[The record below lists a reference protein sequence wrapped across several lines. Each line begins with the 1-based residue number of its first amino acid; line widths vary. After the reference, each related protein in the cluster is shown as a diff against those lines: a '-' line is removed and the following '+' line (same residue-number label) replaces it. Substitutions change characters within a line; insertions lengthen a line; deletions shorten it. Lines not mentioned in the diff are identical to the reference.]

1 MKSPACVR
9 GFFLPGVNRVPT
21 EVFQFC
27 IMRDSD
33 IGLLPST
40 WKRSA
45 WSVLVLLVAI
55 SAWMVWQALGL
66 QFNYDFE
73 QFFPEDHPET
83 TFYKEFRETFGS
95 DNDFLIVGFEGDSL
109 SSSFLAE
116 VDAEVE
122 ALKALPGVETVQ
134 SPTRLKL
141 PVRDPLSG
149 MAFQRPLLSWDT
161 DSTLIRDVAR
171 LRHRD
176 DVMGT
181 FVSPSGRAVAL
192 TLEHTDG
199 LSKAGCDSLATA
211 INLWENKVHG
221 SKSSILDVHV
231 SGRAVAQA
239 YYVGVMEREV
249 IWFVSVGIVLL
260 VAFLWFAFRTVWGV
274 LVPLTVV
281 LVSGLWTLGI
291 MVATGKAVDVMTV
304 VLPTILFVV
313 GISDVVHVL
322 TRYYDERR
330 SDSTHKEAM
339 QRAFREVGLATFL
352 TSVTTA
358 LGFLT
363 LLTSSIGPVHD
374 FGVYAAVGV
383 GVAYVLAFTLLPS
396 VMVLAPP
403 PEISKQGSGVF
414 WNGKLHQ
421 GLRWTLR
428 NKTVLALAW
437 VAISGVAVFLGSG
450 LKVDNKLIE
459 DLRDDDPFRQQF
471 VFFEK
476 EFAGVRPFELSV
488 TMPESADNMES
499 LRALDDLEQE
509 LRTGY
514 GVGALV
520 GPATAVRMAH
530 RGYMGDREEHYSIPT
545 EKSTLRKVLRLIK
558 RSGQWNTLVAKNDRS
573 VRVFGKVEDNGSQAI
588 QIKNNQLNSWCEEH
602 MPEGTTWKVTGTAHL
617 VDVNNASLA
626 SDMVGGLGMALI
638 AVAIIAGLLFRS
650 IAMVVLCLI
659 TNLLPLA
666 MIAGVM
672 VLMDVDLK
680 VTSGIIFTVAFGI
693 AVDDT
698 IHFLS
703 KLRLQLSQGRTLP
716 VAVKR
721 SFLATG
727 KAIVVTSLI
736 LCGGFMT
743 LTSSSFLGTFHIGFL
758 ISLTLLFA
766 VLADLTFL
774 PWMVLRWFKAKV

>member
-1 MKSPACVR
+1 
-9 GFFLPGVNRVPT
+9 
-21 EVFQFC
+21 
-27 IMRDSD
+27 
-33 IGLLPST
+33 
-40 WKRSA
+40 
-45 WSVLVLLVAI
+45 
-55 SAWMVWQALGL
+55 
-66 QFNYDFE
+66 
-73 QFFPEDHPET
+73 
-83 TFYKEFRETFGS
+83 
-95 DNDFLIVGFEGDSL
+95 
-109 SSSFLAE
+109 
-116 VDAEVE
+116 
-122 ALKALPGVETVQ
+122 
-134 SPTRLKL
+134 
-141 PVRDPLSG
+141 
-149 MAFQRPLLSWDT
+149 
-161 DSTLIRDVAR
+161 
-171 LRHRD
+171 
-176 DVMGT
+176 
-181 FVSPSGRAVAL
+181 
-192 TLEHTDG
+192 
-199 LSKAGCDSLATA
+199 
-211 INLWENKVHG
+211 
-221 SKSSILDVHV
+221 
-231 SGRAVAQA
+231 
-239 YYVGVMEREV
+239 YVGVMEREV
-249 IWFVSVGIVLL
+249 AWFVSVGIVLL

-274 LVPLTVV
+274 MVPLTVV
-281 LVSGLWTLGI
+281 LMSGLWTLGI

-330 SDSTHKEAM
+330 ADATHQTAM

-352 TSVTTA
+352 TSLTTA

-374 FGVYAAVGV
+374 FGMYAAVGV

-403 PEISKQGSGVF
+403 PVISKSGTGVF
-414 WNGKLHQ
+414 WNGALHKA
-421 GLRWTLR
+421 LRWTLR
-428 NKTVLALAW
+428 NKGMLAVAW
-437 VAISGVAVFLGSG
+437 VGIAGASVVLGSA
-450 LKVDNKLIE
+450 LRVDNKLIE
-459 DLRDDDPFRQQF
+459 DLRDDDPFRKQF
-471 VFFEK
+471 VFFER

-488 TMPESADNMES
+488 TLPDGADSPAS
-499 LRALDDLEQE
+499 LQALDALEQY
-509 LRTGY
+509 LKADY

-520 GPATAVRMAH
+520 GPATEVRMAH
-530 RGYMGDREEHYSIPT
+530 RGYMGDREAYYAIP
-545 EKSTLRKVLRLIK
+545 EDNRILGKVLRLMK
-558 RSGQWNTLVAKNDRS
+558 RSGQWNMLVAEDREN

-588 QIKNNQLNSWCEEH
+588 QVKNDKLEAWCTQN
-602 MPEGTTWKVTGTAHL
+602 MPAGSAYKVTGTAHL

-626 SDMVGGLGMALI
+626 SDMVGGLGLALV

-650 IAMVVLCLI
+650 GAMVVLCLI

-666 MIAGVM
+666 MIAAVM

-766 VLADLTFL
+766 VVADLTFL
-774 PWMVLRWFKAKV
+774 PWLVLRWFKAKV

>member
-1 MKSPACVR
+1 MSDPNLDQLPPAWR
-9 GFFLPGVNRVPT
+9 RN
-21 EVFQFC
+21 
-27 IMRDSD
+27 
-33 IGLLPST
+33 
-40 WKRSA
+40 A
-45 WSVLVLLVAI
+45 WAMLAI
-55 SAWMVWQALGL
+55 LAATSGWMAWQALGL
-66 QFNYDFE
+66 EFNYDFE
-73 QFFPEDHPET
+73 QFFPADHPET
-83 TFYKEFRETFGS
+83 TFYREFRETFGS

-109 SSSFLAE
+109 TADFLAE
-116 VDAEVE
+116 VDGEVD
-122 ALKALPGVETVQ
+122 ALRALPGVETVQ

-149 MAFQRPLLSWDT
+149 MAFQRPLLSWDN
-161 DSTLIRDVAR
+161 DSTLAKDVIR
-171 LRHRD
+171 LRQRD

-199 LSKAGCDSLATA
+199 LSKAGCDSLAA
-211 INLWENKVHG
+211 AVAAWENDVHA

-249 IWFVSVGIVLL
+249 AWFVSVGIVLL

-274 LVPLTVV
+274 MVPLTVV
-281 LVSGLWTLGI
+281 LMSGLWTLGI

-330 SDSTHKEAM
+330 ADATHQTAM

-352 TSVTTA
+352 TSLTTA

-403 PEISKQGSGVF
+403 PVISKSGTGVF
-414 WNGKLHQ
+414 WNGALHKA
-421 GLRWTLR
+421 LRWTLR
-428 NKTVLALAW
+428 HKGILAMAW
-437 VAISGVAVFLGSG
+437 VGIAGASVVLGSA
-450 LKVDNKLIE
+450 LRVDNKLIE
-459 DLRDDDPFRQQF
+459 DLRDDDPFRKQF
-471 VFFEK
+471 VFFER

-488 TMPESADNMES
+488 TLPDAADSPAS
-499 LRALDDLEQE
+499 LQALDALEQY
-509 LRTGY
+509 LKTDY

-530 RGYMGDREEHYSIPT
+530 RGYMGDREAYYAIP
-545 EKSTLRKVLRLIK
+545 EDNRVLGKVLRLMK
-558 RSGQWNTLVAKNDRS
+558 RSGQWNLLVAEDGQR

-588 QIKNNQLNSWCEEH
+588 QVKNDKLDAWCIEN
-602 MPEGTTWKVTGTAHL
+602 MPAGSVCKVTGTAHL

-626 SDMVGGLGMALI
+626 SDMVGGLGLALV

-650 IAMVVLCLI
+650 GAMVVLCLI

-666 MIAGVM
+666 MIAAVM

-716 VAVKR
+716 VAIKR

-736 LCGGFMT
+736 LCGGFLT

-766 VLADLTFL
+766 VVADLTFL

>member
-1 MKSPACVR
+1 M
-9 GFFLPGVNRVPT
+9 VPT
-21 EVFQFC
+21 NQH
-27 IMRDSD
+27 
-33 IGLLPST
+33 LPSS
-40 WKRSA
+40 WRRNA
-45 WSVLVLLVAI
+45 WAVLVGLVLV
-55 SAWMVWQALGL
+55 SGWMAWNALGL

-73 QFFPEDHPET
+73 QFFPADHPET
-83 TFYKEFRETFGS
+83 TFYREFRETFGS
-95 DNDFLIVGFEGDSL
+95 DNDFLIVGFEGEGLTSA
-109 SSSFLAE
+109 FLAE
-116 VDAEVE
+116 VDAQVD
-122 ALKALPGVETVQ
+122 ALKALPGVESVQ

-149 MAFQRPLLSWDT
+149 MAFQRPLLSWDN
-161 DSTLIRDVAR
+161 DSTLAKDVAR
-171 LRHRD
+171 LRQRD

-199 LSKAGCDSLATA
+199 SSKAGCDSLAA
-211 INLWENKVHG
+211 AVAAWENDVHA

-249 IWFVSVGIVLL
+249 AWFVSVGIVLL

-274 LVPLTVV
+274 MVPLTVV
-281 LVSGLWTLGI
+281 LMSGLWTLGI

-330 SDSTHKEAM
+330 ADATHQTAM
-339 QRAFREVGLATFL
+339 HRAFREVGLATFL
-352 TSVTTA
+352 TSLTTA

-403 PEISKQGSGVF
+403 PVISKRGTGVF
-414 WNGKLHQ
+414 WNGALHK

-428 NKTVLALAW
+428 NKGMLAVAW
-437 VAISGVAVFLGSG
+437 VGIAGASVVLGSA
-450 LKVDNKLIE
+450 LRVDNKLIE
-459 DLRDDDPFRQQF
+459 DLRDDDPFRKQF
-471 VFFEK
+471 VFFER

-488 TMPESADNMES
+488 TLPDAADSPAS
-499 LRALDDLEQE
+499 LQALDALEQY
-509 LRTGY
+509 LKTDY

-530 RGYMGDREEHYSIPT
+530 RGYMGDREAYYAIP
-545 EKSTLRKVLRLIK
+545 EDNRVLGKVLRLMK
-558 RSGQWNTLVAKNDRS
+558 RSGQWNLLVAEDGQR

-588 QIKNNQLNSWCEEH
+588 QVKNDKLDAWCIEN
-602 MPEGTTWKVTGTAHL
+602 MPEGSACKVTGTAPL

-626 SDMVGGLGMALI
+626 SDMVGGLGLALV
-638 AVAIIAGLLFRS
+638 AVAIIAGLLFWS
-650 IAMVVLCLI
+650 GAMVVLCLI

-666 MIAGVM
+666 MIAAVM

-716 VAVKR
+716 VAIKR

-736 LCGGFMT
+736 LCGGFLT

-766 VLADLTFL
+766 VVADLTFL

>member
-1 MKSPACVR
+1 MCGAFFCACVNR
-9 GFFLPGVNRVPT
+9 MPRRVFHLCTMDAPSSTSLPASWR
-21 EVFQFC
+21 
-27 IMRDSD
+27 R
-33 IGLLPST
+33 
-40 WKRSA
+40 RA
-45 WSVLVLLVAI
+45 WTVLATLVAVTG
-55 SAWMVWQALGL
+55 WMAWQALGL
-66 QFNYDFE
+66 EFNYDFE

-83 TFYKEFRETFGS
+83 TFYREFRETFGS

-109 SSSFLAE
+109 TAEFLAE
-116 VDAEVE
+116 VDAEVD
-122 ALKALPGVETVQ
+122 ALRALPGIETVQ

-149 MAFQRPLLSWDT
+149 MAFQRPLLSWDN
-161 DSTLIRDVAR
+161 DSTLAKDVAR
-171 LRHRD
+171 LRQRD

-211 INLWENKVHG
+211 VAAWEKEVHA
-221 SKSSILDVHV
+221 SKTSIRDVHV

-249 IWFVSVGIVLL
+249 AWFVSIGIVLL

-274 LVPLTVV
+274 MVPLTVV
-281 LVSGLWTLGI
+281 LMSGLWTLGI

-330 SDSTHKEAM
+330 ADATHQTAM

-352 TSVTTA
+352 TSLTTA

-403 PEISKQGSGVF
+403 PVISKSGTGVF
-414 WNGKLHQ
+414 WNGALHKA
-421 GLRWTLR
+421 LRWTLR
-428 NKTVLALAW
+428 NKGMLAVAW
-437 VAISGVAVFLGSG
+437 VGIAGASVVLGSA
-450 LKVDNKLIE
+450 LRVDNKLIE
-459 DLRDDDPFRQQF
+459 DLRDDDPFRKQF
-471 VFFEK
+471 VFFER

-488 TMPESADNMES
+488 TLPDAADSPAS
-499 LRALDDLEQE
+499 LQALDALEQYLKADYE
-509 LRTGY
+509 
-514 GVGALV
+514 VGALV

-530 RGYMGDREEHYSIPT
+530 RGYMGDREAYYAIP
-545 EKSTLRKVLRLIK
+545 EDNRILGKVLRLMK
-558 RSGQWNTLVAKNDRS
+558 RSGQWNMLVAEDGRN

-588 QIKNNQLNSWCEEH
+588 QVKNDKLEAWCTQN
-602 MPEGTTWKVTGTAHL
+602 MPAGSACKVTGTAHL

-626 SDMVGGLGMALI
+626 SDMVGGLGLALV

-650 IAMVVLCLI
+650 GAMVVLCLI

-666 MIAGVM
+666 MIAAVM

-716 VAVKR
+716 VAVRR

-736 LCGGFMT
+736 LCGGFLT

-766 VLADLTFL
+766 VVADLTFL

>member
-1 MKSPACVR
+1 M
-9 GFFLPGVNRVPT
+9 
-21 EVFQFC
+21 
-27 IMRDSD
+27 
-33 IGLLPST
+33 
-40 WKRSA
+40 
-45 WSVLVLLVAI
+45 LVLLVAT
-55 SAWMVWQALGL
+55 SGWMAWQALGL

-73 QFFPEDHPET
+73 QFFPADHPET
-83 TFYKEFRETFGS
+83 TFYREFRETFGS

-109 SSSFLAE
+109 TADFLAE
-116 VDAEVE
+116 VDAEVD
-122 ALKALPGVETVQ
+122 ALRALPGVESVQ

-161 DSTLIRDVAR
+161 DSTLAKDVAR
-171 LRHRD
+171 LRERD

-199 LSKAGCDSLATA
+199 LSKAGCDSLAA
-211 INLWENKVHG
+211 AVAAWELEVHA
-221 SKSSILDVHV
+221 SKSAIRDVHV

-249 IWFVSVGIVLL
+249 AWFVSVGIVLL

-274 LVPLTVV
+274 MVPLTVV
-281 LVSGLWTLGI
+281 LMSGLWTLGI

-330 SDSTHKEAM
+330 SDASHKTAM

-352 TSVTTA
+352 TSLTTA

-403 PEISKQGSGVF
+403 PVISKSGTGVF
-414 WNGKLHQ
+414 WNGALHKA
-421 GLRWTLR
+421 LRWTLR
-428 NKTVLALAW
+428 NKGMLAVVW
-437 VAISGVAVFLGSG
+437 VGIAGASVALGSS

-459 DLRDDDPFRQQF
+459 DLRDDDPFRKQF
-471 VFFEK
+471 VFFER

-488 TMPESADNMES
+488 TLPDAADSPSS
-499 LRALDDLEQE
+499 LQALDALEQY
-509 LRTGY
+509 LTADY

-530 RGYMGDREEHYSIPT
+530 RGYMGDREAYFAIP
-545 EKSTLRKVLRLIK
+545 EDNRILGKVLRLMK
-558 RSGQWNTLVAKNDRS
+558 RSGQWNMLVAEDGKN

-588 QIKNNQLNSWCEEH
+588 QVKNEKLDAWCAAN
-602 MPEGTTWKVTGTAHL
+602 MPAGSTCKVTGTAHL

-626 SDMVGGLGMALI
+626 SDMVGGLGLALV

-650 IAMVVLCLI
+650 GAMVVLCLI

-666 MIAGVM
+666 MIAAVM

-766 VLADLTFL
+766 VVADLTFL

>member
-1 MKSPACVR
+1 
-9 GFFLPGVNRVPT
+9 
-21 EVFQFC
+21 
-27 IMRDSD
+27 
-33 IGLLPST
+33 
-40 WKRSA
+40 
-45 WSVLVLLVAI
+45 
-55 SAWMVWQALGL
+55 
-66 QFNYDFE
+66 
-73 QFFPEDHPET
+73 
-83 TFYKEFRETFGS
+83 
-95 DNDFLIVGFEGDSL
+95 
-109 SSSFLAE
+109 
-116 VDAEVE
+116 
-122 ALKALPGVETVQ
+122 
-134 SPTRLKL
+134 
-141 PVRDPLSG
+141 
-149 MAFQRPLLSWDT
+149 
-161 DSTLIRDVAR
+161 
-171 LRHRD
+171 
-176 DVMGT
+176 
-181 FVSPSGRAVAL
+181 
-192 TLEHTDG
+192 
-199 LSKAGCDSLATA
+199 
-211 INLWENKVHG
+211 
-221 SKSSILDVHV
+221 
-231 SGRAVAQA
+231 
-239 YYVGVMEREV
+239 
-249 IWFVSVGIVLL
+249 L

-274 LVPLTVV
+274 MVPLTVV
-281 LVSGLWTLGI
+281 LMSGLWTLGI

-330 SDSTHKEAM
+330 ADATHQTAM

-352 TSVTTA
+352 TSLTTA

-374 FGVYAAVGV
+374 FGMYAAVGV

-403 PEISKQGSGVF
+403 PVISKSGTGVF
-414 WNGKLHQ
+414 WNGALHKA
-421 GLRWTLR
+421 LRWTLR
-428 NKTVLALAW
+428 NKGMLAVAW
-437 VAISGVAVFLGSG
+437 VGIAGASVVLGSA
-450 LKVDNKLIE
+450 LRVDNKLIE
-459 DLRDDDPFRQQF
+459 DLRDDDPFRKQF
-471 VFFEK
+471 VFFER

-488 TMPESADNMES
+488 TLPESADSPTS
-499 LRALDDLEQE
+499 LQALDALEQY
-509 LRTGY
+509 LKADY

-530 RGYMGDREEHYSIPT
+530 RGYMGDRETYYAIPEDT
-545 EKSTLRKVLRLIK
+545 RILGKVLRLMK
-558 RSGQWNTLVAKNDRS
+558 RSGQWNMLVAEDGQS

-588 QIKNNQLNSWCEEH
+588 QVKNENLDAWCAQN
-602 MPEGTTWKVTGTAHL
+602 MPAGSACKVTGTAHL

-626 SDMVGGLGMALI
+626 SDMVGGLGLALV

-650 IAMVVLCLI
+650 GAMVLLCLI
-659 TNLLPLA
+659 TNLLPLV
-666 MIAGVM
+666 MIAAVM

-766 VLADLTFL
+766 VVADLTFL

>member
-1 MKSPACVR
+1 M
-9 GFFLPGVNRVPT
+9 
-21 EVFQFC
+21 
-27 IMRDSD
+27 
-33 IGLLPST
+33 
-40 WKRSA
+40 
-45 WSVLVLLVAI
+45 
-55 SAWMVWQALGL
+55 
-66 QFNYDFE
+66 
-73 QFFPEDHPET
+73 
-83 TFYKEFRETFGS
+83 
-95 DNDFLIVGFEGDSL
+95 
-109 SSSFLAE
+109 
-116 VDAEVE
+116 
-122 ALKALPGVETVQ
+122 
-134 SPTRLKL
+134 
-141 PVRDPLSG
+141 
-149 MAFQRPLLSWDT
+149 
-161 DSTLIRDVAR
+161 
-171 LRHRD
+171 
-176 DVMGT
+176 
-181 FVSPSGRAVAL
+181 
-192 TLEHTDG
+192 
-199 LSKAGCDSLATA
+199 
-211 INLWENKVHG
+211 
-221 SKSSILDVHV
+221 
-231 SGRAVAQA
+231 
-239 YYVGVMEREV
+239 
-249 IWFVSVGIVLL
+249 
-260 VAFLWFAFRTVWGV
+260 
-274 LVPLTVV
+274 VPLTVV
-281 LVSGLWTLGI
+281 LMSGLWTLGI

-330 SDSTHKEAM
+330 ADATHQTAM

-352 TSVTTA
+352 TSLTTA

-403 PEISKQGSGVF
+403 PVISKSGTGVF
-414 WNGKLHQ
+414 WNGALHKA
-421 GLRWTLR
+421 LRWTLR
-428 NKTVLALAW
+428 NKGMLAVAW
-437 VAISGVAVFLGSG
+437 VGIAGASVVLGSA
-450 LKVDNKLIE
+450 LRVDNKLIE
-459 DLRDDDPFRQQF
+459 DLRDDDPFRKQF
-471 VFFEK
+471 VFFER
-476 EFAGVRPFELSV
+476 EFAGVRPFELSI
-488 TMPESADNMES
+488 TLPDDADSPAS
-499 LRALDDLEQE
+499 LQALDALEQY
-509 LRTGY
+509 LKTDY

-530 RGYMGDREEHYSIPT
+530 RGYMGDREAYYAIP
-545 EKSTLRKVLRLIK
+545 EDNRILGKVLRLMK
-558 RSGQWNTLVAKNDRS
+558 RSGQWNMLVAEGGQR

-588 QIKNNQLNSWCEEH
+588 QVKNEKLDAWCAAN
-602 MPEGTTWKVTGTAHL
+602 MPAGSACKVTGTAHL

-626 SDMVGGLGMALI
+626 SDMVGGLGLALL

-650 IAMVVLCLI
+650 GAMVVLCLI

-666 MIAGVM
+666 MIAAVM

-736 LCGGFMT
+736 LSGGFMT

-766 VLADLTFL
+766 VVADLTFL

>member
-1 MKSPACVR
+1 MSDPNSDR
-9 GFFLPGVNRVPT
+9 LP
-21 EVFQFC
+21 
-27 IMRDSD
+27 
-33 IGLLPST
+33 L
-40 WKRSA
+40 A
-45 WSVLVLLVAI
+45 WRRNAWAVLALLVAT
-55 SAWMVWQALGL
+55 SGWMAWKALGL
-66 QFNYDFE
+66 EFNYDFE
-73 QFFPEDHPET
+73 QFFPTDHPET
-83 TFYKEFRETFGS
+83 TFYREFRETFGS

-109 SSSFLAE
+109 TAEFLAE
-116 VDAEVE
+116 VDAEVDD
-122 ALKALPGVETVQ
+122 LRALPGVETVQ

-149 MAFQRPLLSWDT
+149 MAFQRPLLSWDN
-161 DSTLIRDVAR
+161 DSTLTKDVAR
-171 LRHRD
+171 LRQRD

-181 FVSPSGRAVAL
+181 FVSPSGRALAL

-199 LSKAGCDSLATA
+199 LSKAGCDSLAA
-211 INLWENKVHG
+211 AVAAWEKDVHA
-221 SKSSILDVHV
+221 SKTSIRDVHV

-249 IWFVSVGIVLL
+249 AWFVSVGIVLL

-274 LVPLTVV
+274 MVPLTVV
-281 LVSGLWTLGI
+281 LMSGLWTLGI

-330 SDSTHKEAM
+330 ADSTHQTAM

-352 TSVTTA
+352 TSLTTA

-403 PEISKQGSGVF
+403 PAISKSGTGVF
-414 WNGKLHQ
+414 WNGALHKA
-421 GLRWTLR
+421 LRWTLR
-428 NKTVLALAW
+428 NKGMLAVAW
-437 VAISGVAVFLGSG
+437 VGIAGASIALGSA
-450 LKVDNKLIE
+450 LRVDNKLIE
-459 DLRDDDPFRQQF
+459 DLRDDDPFRKQF
-471 VFFEK
+471 VFFER

-488 TMPESADNMES
+488 TLPDAADSPAS
-499 LRALDDLEQE
+499 LQALDALEQY
-509 LRTGY
+509 LKTDY

-530 RGYMGDREEHYSIPT
+530 RGYMGDRETYYAIP
-545 EKSTLRKVLRLIK
+545 EDNRVLGKVLRLMK
-558 RSGQWNTLVAKNDRS
+558 RSGQWNMLVAEDGQS
-573 VRVFGKVEDNGSQAI
+573 ARVFGKVEDNGSQAI
-588 QIKNNQLNSWCEEH
+588 QVKNEKLGAWCAAN
-602 MPEGTTWKVTGTAHL
+602 MPAGSACKVTGTAHL

-626 SDMVGGLGMALI
+626 SDMVGGLGLALV

-650 IAMVVLCLI
+650 GAMVVLCLI
-659 TNLLPLA
+659 TNILPLA
-666 MIAGVM
+666 MIAAVM

-766 VLADLTFL
+766 VVADLTFL

>member
-1 MKSPACVR
+1 MSDPNLDQLPPAWR
-9 GFFLPGVNRVPT
+9 RN
-21 EVFQFC
+21 
-27 IMRDSD
+27 
-33 IGLLPST
+33 
-40 WKRSA
+40 A
-45 WSVLVLLVAI
+45 WAMLAI
-55 SAWMVWQALGL
+55 LAATSGWMAWQALGL
-66 QFNYDFE
+66 EFNYDFE
-73 QFFPEDHPET
+73 QFFPADHPET
-83 TFYKEFRETFGS
+83 TFYREFRETFGS

-109 SSSFLAE
+109 TADFLAE
-116 VDAEVE
+116 VDAEVD
-122 ALKALPGVETVQ
+122 ALRALPGVETVQ

-149 MAFQRPLLSWDT
+149 MAFQRPLLSWDN
-161 DSTLIRDVAR
+161 DSTLAKDVTR
-171 LRHRD
+171 LRQRD

-199 LSKAGCDSLATA
+199 LSKAGCDSLAA
-211 INLWENKVHG
+211 AVAAWENDVHA

-249 IWFVSVGIVLL
+249 AWFVSVGIVLL

-274 LVPLTVV
+274 MVPLTVV
-281 LVSGLWTLGI
+281 LMSGLWTLGI

-330 SDSTHKEAM
+330 ADATHQTAM

-352 TSVTTA
+352 TSLTTA

-403 PEISKQGSGVF
+403 PVISKSGTGVF
-414 WNGKLHQ
+414 WNGALHKA
-421 GLRWTLR
+421 LRWTLR
-428 NKTVLALAW
+428 HKVILAVAW
-437 VAISGVAVFLGSG
+437 VGIAGASVVLGSA

-459 DLRDDDPFRQQF
+459 DLRDDDPFRKQF
-471 VFFEK
+471 VFFER

-488 TMPESADNMES
+488 TLPDAADSPAS
-499 LRALDDLEQE
+499 LLALDALEQY
-509 LRTGY
+509 LKTDY

-530 RGYMGDREEHYSIPT
+530 RGYMSDREAYYAIP
-545 EKSTLRKVLRLIK
+545 EDNRVLGKVLRLMK
-558 RSGQWNTLVAKNDRS
+558 RSGQWNLLVAEDGQR

-588 QIKNNQLNSWCEEH
+588 QVKNDKLDAWCKEN
-602 MPEGTTWKVTGTAHL
+602 MPAGSACKVTGTAHL

-626 SDMVGGLGMALI
+626 SDMVGGLGLALV

-650 IAMVVLCLI
+650 GAMVVLCLI
-659 TNLLPLA
+659 TNLLPLT
-666 MIAGVM
+666 MIAAVM

-736 LCGGFMT
+736 LCGGFLT

-766 VLADLTFL
+766 VVADLTFL

>member
-1 MKSPACVR
+1 MSDPNLDQLPPAWR
-9 GFFLPGVNRVPT
+9 RN
-21 EVFQFC
+21 
-27 IMRDSD
+27 
-33 IGLLPST
+33 
-40 WKRSA
+40 A
-45 WSVLVLLVAI
+45 WAMLAI
-55 SAWMVWQALGL
+55 LAATSGWMAWQALGL
-66 QFNYDFE
+66 EFNYDFE
-73 QFFPEDHPET
+73 QFFPADHPET
-83 TFYKEFRETFGS
+83 TFYREFRETFGS

-109 SSSFLAE
+109 TADFLAE
-116 VDAEVE
+116 VDAEVD
-122 ALKALPGVETVQ
+122 ALRALPGVETVQ

-141 PVRDPLSG
+141 PLRDPLSG
-149 MAFQRPLLSWDT
+149 MAFQRPLLSWDN
-161 DSTLIRDVAR
+161 DSTLAKDVTR
-171 LRHRD
+171 LRQRD

-199 LSKAGCDSLATA
+199 LSKAGCDSLAA
-211 INLWENKVHG
+211 AVAAWENDVHA

-249 IWFVSVGIVLL
+249 AWFVSVGIVLL

-274 LVPLTVV
+274 MVPLTVV
-281 LVSGLWTLGI
+281 LMSGLWTLGI

-330 SDSTHKEAM
+330 ADATHQTAM

-352 TSVTTA
+352 TSLTTA

-403 PEISKQGSGVF
+403 PVISKSGTGVF
-414 WNGKLHQ
+414 WNGALHKA
-421 GLRWTLR
+421 LRWTLR
-428 NKTVLALAW
+428 HKVILAVAW
-437 VAISGVAVFLGSG
+437 VGIAGASVVLGSA

-459 DLRDDDPFRQQF
+459 DLRDDDPFRKQF
-471 VFFEK
+471 VFFER

-488 TMPESADNMES
+488 TLPDAADSPAS
-499 LRALDDLEQE
+499 LLALDALEQY
-509 LRTGY
+509 LKTDY

-530 RGYMGDREEHYSIPT
+530 RGYMGDREAYYAIP
-545 EKSTLRKVLRLIK
+545 EDNRVLGKVLRLMK
-558 RSGQWNTLVAKNDRS
+558 RSGQWNLLVAEDGQR

-588 QIKNNQLNSWCEEH
+588 QVKNDKLDAWCKEN
-602 MPEGTTWKVTGTAHL
+602 MPAGSACKVTGTAHL

-626 SDMVGGLGMALI
+626 SDMVGGLGLALV

-650 IAMVVLCLI
+650 GAMVVLCLI

-666 MIAGVM
+666 MIAAVM

-736 LCGGFMT
+736 LCGGFLT

-766 VLADLTFL
+766 VVADLTFL

>member
-1 MKSPACVR
+1 MSDPNLDQLPPAWR
-9 GFFLPGVNRVPT
+9 RN
-21 EVFQFC
+21 
-27 IMRDSD
+27 
-33 IGLLPST
+33 
-40 WKRSA
+40 A
-45 WSVLVLLVAI
+45 WAMLAI
-55 SAWMVWQALGL
+55 LAATSGWMAWQALGL
-66 QFNYDFE
+66 EFNYDFE
-73 QFFPEDHPET
+73 QFFPADHPET
-83 TFYKEFRETFGS
+83 TFYREFRETFGS

-109 SSSFLAE
+109 TADFLAE
-116 VDAEVE
+116 VDGEVD
-122 ALKALPGVETVQ
+122 ALRALPGVETVQ

-149 MAFQRPLLSWDT
+149 MAFQRPLLSWDN
-161 DSTLIRDVAR
+161 DSTLAKDVTR
-171 LRHRD
+171 LRQRD

-199 LSKAGCDSLATA
+199 LSKAGCDSLAA
-211 INLWENKVHG
+211 AVAAWENDVHA

-249 IWFVSVGIVLL
+249 AWFVSVGIVLL

-274 LVPLTVV
+274 MVPLTVV
-281 LVSGLWTLGI
+281 LMSGLWTLGI

-330 SDSTHKEAM
+330 ADATHQTAM

-352 TSVTTA
+352 TSLTTA

-383 GVAYVLAFTLLPS
+383 GMAYVLAFTLLPS

-403 PEISKQGSGVF
+403 PVISKSGTGVF
-414 WNGKLHQ
+414 WNGALHKA
-421 GLRWTLR
+421 LRWTLR
-428 NKTVLALAW
+428 HKGILAMAW
-437 VAISGVAVFLGSG
+437 VGIAGASVVLGSA
-450 LKVDNKLIE
+450 LRVDNKLIE
-459 DLRDDDPFRQQF
+459 DLRDDDPFRKQF
-471 VFFEK
+471 VFFER

-488 TMPESADNMES
+488 TLPDAADSPAS
-499 LRALDDLEQE
+499 LQALDALEQY
-509 LRTGY
+509 LKTDY

-530 RGYMGDREEHYSIPT
+530 RGYMGDREAYYAIP
-545 EKSTLRKVLRLIK
+545 EDNRVLGKVLRLMK
-558 RSGQWNTLVAKNDRS
+558 RSGQWNLLVAEDGQR

-588 QIKNNQLNSWCEEH
+588 QVKNDKLDAWCIEN
-602 MPEGTTWKVTGTAHL
+602 MPAGSVCKVTGTAHL

-626 SDMVGGLGMALI
+626 SDMVGGLGLALV

-650 IAMVVLCLI
+650 GAMVVLCLI

-666 MIAGVM
+666 MIAAVM

-716 VAVKR
+716 VAIKR

-736 LCGGFMT
+736 LCGGFLT

-766 VLADLTFL
+766 VVADLTFL

>member
-1 MKSPACVR
+1 MNAP
-9 GFFLPGVNRVPT
+9 
-21 EVFQFC
+21 
-27 IMRDSD
+27 
-33 IGLLPST
+33 LPST
-40 WKRSA
+40 NDLPRAWKRN
-45 WSVLVLLVAI
+45 
-55 SAWMVWQALGL
+55 AWMVLAGLVIVSGWMAWNALSL

-83 TFYKEFRETFGS
+83 TFYREFRETFGS
-95 DNDFLIVGFEGDSL
+95 DNDFLIVGFEGDGL
-109 SSSFLAE
+109 SSTFLSE
-116 VDAEVE
+116 VDAQVD
-122 ALKALPGVETVQ
+122 ALKALHGVETVQ

-149 MAFQRPLLSWDT
+149 MAFQRPLLAWDN
-161 DSTLIRDVAR
+161 DSTLAKDSAR
-171 LRHRD
+171 LRSRD
-176 DVMGT
+176 DIMGT
-181 FVSPSGRAVAL
+181 FVSPSGRAVAV

-199 LSKAGCDSLATA
+199 LSKAGCDSLAAA
-211 INLWENKVHG
+211 IAQWEERLHAT
-221 SKSSILDVHV
+221 KSSIVDIHV

-249 IWFVSVGIVLL
+249 AWFVSVGIVLL

-281 LVSGLWTLGI
+281 LMSGLWTLGI

-330 SDSTHKEAM
+330 DDATHEQAM
-339 QRAFREVGLATFL
+339 RRAFKEVGLATFL
-352 TSVTTA
+352 TSLTTA

-403 PEISKQGSGVF
+403 PAISKQGTGVF
-414 WNGKLHQ
+414 WNGALHRA
-421 GLRWTLR
+421 LRWTLR
-428 NKTVLALAW
+428 NKRTLAYAW
-437 VAISGVAVFLGSG
+437 MAVAVGSAWLGSS
-450 LKVDNKLIE
+450 LRVDNKLIE
-459 DLRDDDPFRQQF
+459 DLREDDPFRQQF
-471 VFFEK
+471 AFFER
-476 EFAGVRPFELSV
+476 EFAGVRPFELAV
-488 TMPESADNMES
+488 TLPEAAEEMAS
-499 LRALDDLEQE
+499 LRTLDALEQY
-509 LRTGY
+509 LKDDY
-514 GVGALV
+514 GVGAIV

-530 RGYMGDREEHYSIPT
+530 RGWMGDRESAFSIPADRT
-545 EKSTLRKVLRLIK
+545 TLRRIMKPMK
-558 RSGQWNTLVAKNDRS
+558 RSGQWRMLVADDGRT
-573 VRVFGKVEDNGSQAI
+573 VRIFGKVEDGGSQAI
-588 QIKNNQLNSWCEEH
+588 EAKNNAMNEWCLAN
-602 MPEGTTWKVTGTAHL
+602 MPEGCTWKVTGTAHL

-626 SDMVGGLGMALI
+626 SDMVGGLGLALV

-650 IAMVVLCLI
+650 AAMVVLCLI
-659 TNLLPLA
+659 TNLLPLV
-666 MIAGVM
+666 MIAAVM
-672 VLMDVDLK
+672 VLMGVDLK

-703 KLRLQLSQGRTLP
+703 KLRLQLGHGRTLP

-766 VLADLTFL
+766 VVADLTFL
-774 PWMVLRWFKAKV
+774 PWMILRWFEAKD

>member
-1 MKSPACVR
+1 M
-9 GFFLPGVNRVPT
+9 
-21 EVFQFC
+21 
-27 IMRDSD
+27 
-33 IGLLPST
+33 
-40 WKRSA
+40 
-45 WSVLVLLVAI
+45 LVLLVAT
-55 SAWMVWQALGL
+55 SGWMAWQALGL

-73 QFFPEDHPET
+73 QFFPADHPET
-83 TFYKEFRETFGS
+83 TFYREFRETFGS

-109 SSSFLAE
+109 TADFLAE
-116 VDAEVE
+116 VDAEVD
-122 ALKALPGVETVQ
+122 ALRALPGVESVQ

-161 DSTLIRDVAR
+161 DSTLAKDVAR
-171 LRHRD
+171 LRERD

-199 LSKAGCDSLATA
+199 LSKAGCDSLAA
-211 INLWENKVHG
+211 AVAAWELEVHA
-221 SKSSILDVHV
+221 SKSAIRDVHV

-249 IWFVSVGIVLL
+249 AWFVSVGIVLL

-274 LVPLTVV
+274 MVPLTVV
-281 LVSGLWTLGI
+281 LMSGLWTLGI

-330 SDSTHKEAM
+330 SDASHKTAM

-352 TSVTTA
+352 TSLTTA

-403 PEISKQGSGVF
+403 PVISKSGTGVF
-414 WNGKLHQ
+414 WNGALHKA
-421 GLRWTLR
+421 LRWTLR
-428 NKTVLALAW
+428 NKGMLAVVW
-437 VAISGVAVFLGSG
+437 VGIAGASVALGSS

-459 DLRDDDPFRQQF
+459 DLRDDDPFRKQF
-471 VFFEK
+471 VFFER

-488 TMPESADNMES
+488 TLPDAADSPSS
-499 LRALDDLEQE
+499 LQALDALEQY
-509 LRTGY
+509 LKADY

-530 RGYMGDREEHYSIPT
+530 RGYMGDREAYFAIP
-545 EKSTLRKVLRLIK
+545 EDNRILGKVLRLMK
-558 RSGQWNTLVAKNDRS
+558 RSGQWNMLVAEDGKN

-588 QIKNNQLNSWCEEH
+588 QVKNEKLDAWCAAN
-602 MPEGTTWKVTGTAHL
+602 MPAGSTCKVTGTAHL

-626 SDMVGGLGMALI
+626 SDMVGGLGLALV

-650 IAMVVLCLI
+650 GAMVVLCLI

-666 MIAGVM
+666 MIAAVM

-766 VLADLTFL
+766 VVADLTFL

>member
-1 MKSPACVR
+1 MA
-9 GFFLPGVNRVPT
+9 
-21 EVFQFC
+21 
-27 IMRDSD
+27 
-33 IGLLPST
+33 
-40 WKRSA
+40 A
-45 WSVLVLLVAI
+45 WEKDVHASKT
-55 SAWMVWQALGL
+55 S
-66 QFNYDFE
+66 
-73 QFFPEDHPET
+73 
-83 TFYKEFRETFGS
+83 
-95 DNDFLIVGFEGDSL
+95 
-109 SSSFLAE
+109 
-116 VDAEVE
+116 
-122 ALKALPGVETVQ
+122 
-134 SPTRLKL
+134 
-141 PVRDPLSG
+141 
-149 MAFQRPLLSWDT
+149 
-161 DSTLIRDVAR
+161 IR
-171 LRHRD
+171 
-176 DVMGT
+176 
-181 FVSPSGRAVAL
+181 
-192 TLEHTDG
+192 
-199 LSKAGCDSLATA
+199 
-211 INLWENKVHG
+211 
-221 SKSSILDVHV
+221 DVHV

-249 IWFVSVGIVLL
+249 AWFVSVGIVLL

-274 LVPLTVV
+274 MVPLTVV
-281 LVSGLWTLGI
+281 LMSGLWTLGI

-330 SDSTHKEAM
+330 ADAAHQTAM

-352 TSVTTA
+352 TSLTTA

-403 PEISKQGSGVF
+403 PVISKSGTGVF
-414 WNGKLHQ
+414 WNGALHKA
-421 GLRWTLR
+421 LRWTLR
-428 NKTVLALAW
+428 NKGMLAVAW
-437 VAISGVAVFLGSG
+437 VGIAGASVVLGSA
-450 LKVDNKLIE
+450 LRVDNKLIE
-459 DLRDDDPFRQQF
+459 DLRDDDPFRKQF
-471 VFFEK
+471 VFFER

-488 TMPESADNMES
+488 TLPDAADSPAS
-499 LRALDDLEQE
+499 LQALDALEQY
-509 LRTGY
+509 LKTDY

-530 RGYMGDREEHYSIPT
+530 RGYMGDREAYYAIP
-545 EKSTLRKVLRLIK
+545 KDNRVLGKVLRLMK
-558 RSGQWNTLVAKNDRS
+558 RSGQWNMLVAEGGQR

-588 QIKNNQLNSWCEEH
+588 QVKNDKLDAWCAEN
-602 MPEGTTWKVTGTAHL
+602 MPAGSACKVTGTAHL

-626 SDMVGGLGMALI
+626 SDMVGGLGLALL

-650 IAMVVLCLI
+650 GAMVVLCLI

-666 MIAGVM
+666 MIAAVM

-703 KLRLQLSQGRTLP
+703 KLRLQLSQGRILP

-766 VLADLTFL
+766 VVADLTFL

>member
-1 MKSPACVR
+1 MNAAQHDT
-9 GFFLPGVNRVPT
+9 LP
-21 EVFQFC
+21 
-27 IMRDSD
+27 
-33 IGLLPST
+33 PS
-40 WKRSA
+40 WRRRA
-45 WSVLVLLVAI
+45 WAVLGLLVAA
-55 SAWMVWQALGL
+55 SGWMAWQALGL

-73 QFFPEDHPET
+73 QFFPADHPET
-83 TFYKEFRETFGS
+83 TFYREFRETFGS
-95 DNDFLIVGFEGDSL
+95 DNDFLIVGFEG
-109 SSSFLAE
+109 
-116 VDAEVE
+116 E
-122 ALKALPGVETVQ
+122 ALTSGFLGEIDDQIEALEALPGVELVQ
-134 SPTRLKL
+134 SPTRLEL

-149 MAFQRPLLSWDT
+149 MVFQRPLLAWDN
-161 DSTLIRDVAR
+161 DSTLTKDLDR
-171 LRHRD
+171 LRKRD
-176 DVMGT
+176 DIMGT

-192 TLEHTDG
+192 TLEHRDG
-199 LSKAGCDSLATA
+199 LSKAGCDSLAA
-211 INLWENKVHG
+211 AVADWEARLHET
-221 SKSSILDVHV
+221 KSSILDIHV

-249 IWFVSVGIVLL
+249 AWFVSVGIVLL
-260 VAFLWFAFRTVWGV
+260 VAFLWFAFRTVWGI

-281 LVSGLWTLGI
+281 LMSGLWTLGI

-330 SDSTHKEAM
+330 SDATHEEAM
-339 QRAFREVGLATFL
+339 RRSFREVGLATFL
-352 TSVTTA
+352 TSLTTA

-374 FGVYAAVGV
+374 FGAYAAVGV

-403 PEISKQGSGVF
+403 PVVSKQGSGIF
-414 WNGKLHQ
+414 WNGVLHRA
-421 GLRWTLR
+421 LRWTLR
-428 NKTVLALAW
+428 NKAALAVAW
-437 VAISGVAVFLGSG
+437 VGIAGATTFLGSN
-450 LKVDNKLIE
+450 LRVDNKLIE
-459 DLRDDDPFRQQF
+459 DLREEDPFRQQF
-471 VFFEK
+471 AFFER

-488 TMPESADNMES
+488 TLPELVETPAS
-499 LRALDDLEQE
+499 LRALDELESHLMSE
-509 LRTGY
+509 Y
-514 GVGALV
+514 GVGAIV

-530 RGYMGDREEHYSIPT
+530 RGWMGDREEHYSIP
-545 EKSTLRKVLRLIK
+545 EQASILKKLLRVMK
-558 RSGQWNTLVAKNDRS
+558 RSGQWNALVTEDGRS
-573 VRVFGKVEDNGSQAI
+573 VRVFGKVEDTGSQVI
-588 QIKNNQLNSWCEEH
+588 QAKNDALNAWCEAN
-602 MPEGTTWKVTGTAHL
+602 MPEGSSWKVTGTAHL

-626 SDMVGGLGMALI
+626 SDMVGGLGLALI

-650 IAMVVLCLI
+650 GAMVVLCLI
-659 TNLLPLA
+659 TNLLPLV

-703 KLRLQLSQGRTLP
+703 KLRLQLGQGRSLP

-766 VLADLTFL
+766 VVADLTFL
-774 PWMVLRWFKAKV
+774 PWMVLRWFKPKV